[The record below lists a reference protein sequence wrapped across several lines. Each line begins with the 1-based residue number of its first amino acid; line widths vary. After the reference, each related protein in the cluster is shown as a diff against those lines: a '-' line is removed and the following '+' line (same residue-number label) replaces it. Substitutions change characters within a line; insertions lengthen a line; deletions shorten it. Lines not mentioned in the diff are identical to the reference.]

1 MFVQI
6 GRYKD
11 NDTEREVNVIL
22 HPYDTWNMD
31 HTLALITLPMLKQ
44 LKDTKHGVPMIDYE
58 DMPEHL
64 QYISRAYD
72 TRAVYDMLDQSQ
84 QPEWDDLN
92 ELEFQ
97 RQIKCWNWIMDEMI
111 WAFEQILDDDND
123 EQFYSGESDIYFEK
137 LENGYSEMKRGPNDT
152 LKIDFEGLEKHN
164 ERIENGLTLFGKYY
178 RSLWD

>member
-6 GRYKD
+6 GRYRD
-11 NDTEREVNVIL
+11 DDRDVNVVI
-22 HPYDTWNMD
+22 HNYDTWNMD
-31 HTLALITLPMLKQ
+31 HTLALIALPMLKQ
-44 LKDTKHGVPMIDYE
+44 LKATKHGVPMIDYE
-58 DMPEHL
+58 DMPEDL

-84 QPEWDDLN
+84 LPEWDDLN

-97 RQIKCWNWIMDEMI
+97 RKIKCWDWIMDEMI
-111 WAFEQILDDDND
+111 WAFEQILDDNHE
-123 EQFYSGESDIYFEK
+123 EQFYSGESDIYWEK

-152 LKIDFEGLEKHN
+152 LKIDFEGLKKHN
-164 ERIENGLTLFGKYY
+164 ERIGNGLKLFGKYY